1 MDESKQ
7 KEMINLRNLS
17 SRLQGS
23 ICKEDNHR
31 TLKNEKEKMA
41 STFLSVQAEK
51 FLPNEVM
58 TPHTRT

>member
-41 STFLSVQAEK
+41 STFLSV
-51 FLPNEVM
+51 
-58 TPHTRT
+58 